1 MPNQIKLLILLCS
14 TKAVFSITENG
25 PCELGGEV
33 VLTPVSVTNP
43 PSSILWRLGQNKV
56 ADFDMDFGTT
66 VSYYG
71 DFNGRTTLDKTT
83 GELIITGLRKTD
95 EGVYSVEFN
104 SKRLEKTYTL
114 SVLKPVPKPAII
126 VSCNDNKISCTLTC
140 DGDTAGAEPVT
151 YWWKEGERNLEEIGK
166 LLTVSKSDS
175 KLNQNRYKYTC
186 KLKNGVSEKD
196 SDPVGPLFDPNN
208 VPCELGGEVVLT
220 PVSMT
225 NPPSSIL
232 WRLGQNMVADFDTD
246 FGPEV
251 TYYGDFNGRTT
262 LDTTTGE
269 LTITGLRKTDE
280 GVYSVEFNS
289 KRLEKTYTLSV
300 LKPVPKQAIIVS
312 CNDNNI
318 SCTLTCDGDTAGA
331 EPVTYWWKVGEGNWE
346 EIGKLLTVA
355 KSDSKLNQ
363 NGYKYTCK
371 LKNGVSEKDS
381 DPVGPLFDPNNVPC
395 ELGGE
400 VVLTPVSMTNPPSS
414 ILWRL
419 GQIKVA
425 DFDTDFG
432 PEVTYYGD
440 FNGRTTL
447 DTTTGE
453 LTITGLRK
461 TDEGVYSVEFNS
473 KRLEKTYTL
482 SVLKQVPKPAIIVSC
497 NDNNISCNLTCDGD
511 TAGAEPVTYWWKEG
525 EGNWEEIGKLL
536 TVIKS
541 DSKLNQNGYKYT
553 CKLKNPFSEE
563 VSYSVKDVFGP
574 GETLL
579 TTKAKD

>member
-14 TKAVFSITENG
+14 TKAVFSITEND

-56 ADFDMDFGTT
+56 ADFDKDFGTT

-95 EGVYSVEFN
+95 EEVYSVEFN

-126 VSCNDNKISCTLTC
+126 VSCNDNKTSCTLTC

-196 SDPVGPLFDPNN
+196 SDSVGSLFDP
-208 VPCELGGEVVLT
+208 
-220 PVSMT
+220 
-225 NPPSSIL
+225 
-232 WRLGQNMVADFDTD
+232 
-246 FGPEV
+246 
-251 TYYGDFNGRTT
+251 
-262 LDTTTGE
+262 
-269 LTITGLRKTDE
+269 
-280 GVYSVEFNS
+280 
-289 KRLEKTYTLSV
+289 
-300 LKPVPKQAIIVS
+300 KPVPKPTIIVS
-312 CNDNNI
+312 CNDNKI

-331 EPVTYWWKVGEGNWE
+331 EPVTYWWKVGERNLE

-371 LKNGVSEKDS
+371 LKNDVNEKDS
-381 DPVGPLFDPNNVPC
+381 DPVGPLFDPK
-395 ELGGE
+395 
-400 VVLTPVSMTNPPSS
+400 SS
-414 ILWRL
+414 S
-419 GQIKVA
+419 
-425 DFDTDFG
+425 
-432 PEVTYYGD
+432 
-440 FNGRTTL
+440 TTW
-447 DTTTGE
+447 
-453 LTITGLRK
+453 I
-461 TDEGVYSVEFNS
+461 
-473 KRLEKTYTL
+473 
-482 SVLKQVPKPAIIVSC
+482 AIIVPIIFFVLIGFLVWKKIRGKMS
-497 NDNNISCNLTCDGD
+497 LPLQTCC
-511 TAGAEPVTYWWKEG
+511 
-525 EGNWEEIGKLL
+525 
-536 TVIKS
+536 VIIM
-541 DSKLNQNGYKYT
+541 NVN
-553 CKLKNPFSEE
+553 
-563 VSYSVKDVFGP
+563 
-574 GETLL
+574 
-579 TTKAKD
+579 